1 MLINKFLRK
10 KLLVKLCISLFLFF
24 GISTGLT
31 SQNVSNAKN
40 LQRIAAMVN
49 DDIIT
54 TYDLEARI
62 KLVIFSAA
70 LTDSQTIRKRILNQV
85 LRSLIDERL
94 QLQETKRLN
103 ISVSRRD
110 IRRAKSVIE
119 KENKIQKGGLA
130 KILKNNR
137 VPVEAIEDQI
147 RATIAWSKL
156 IRRRLQPRINISEDE
171 IEEALQKIR
180 SQTGKIEYRLSE
192 ILLAVD
198 NPEEEKLVRNS
209 AQRLIKQAKKGVRFS
224 AIARQFS
231 RSATAAVGGDVGW
244 IHETDI
250 DMNTR
255 NVLKGLTIGE
265 ISQPIKTIEGY
276 RIIFLVNK
284 RMIGQNKLTPTR
296 VDLRQIFLPLEAQA
310 TRKEFQNRFKLLKTV
325 KANAGDCA
333 DFEKLA
339 LEIGSTRPATLGTL
353 NVKNL
358 SPLIRETV
366 KKIPVGKISDP
377 LRTTTGVILLMVCNK
392 YGGKPIYNAPKRDLI
407 AERLMQKRLRLMT
420 RRYMHDLRL
429 SAVIDIR
436 L

>member
-1 MLINKFLRK
+1 
-10 KLLVKLCISLFLFF
+10 
-24 GISTGLT
+24 
-31 SQNVSNAKN
+31 
-40 LQRIAAMVN
+40 
-49 DDIIT
+49 
-54 TYDLEARI
+54 
-62 KLVIFSAA
+62 
-70 LTDSQTIRKRILNQV
+70 
-85 LRSLIDERL
+85 
-94 QLQETKRLN
+94 
-103 ISVSRRD
+103 
-110 IRRAKSVIE
+110 
-119 KENKIQKGGLA
+119 
-130 KILKNNR
+130 
-137 VPVEAIEDQI
+137 
-147 RATIAWSKL
+147 
-156 IRRRLQPRINISEDE
+156 
-171 IEEALQKIR
+171 
-180 SQTGKIEYRLSE
+180 
-192 ILLAVD
+192 
-198 NPEEEKLVRNS
+198 
-209 AQRLIKQAKKGVRFS
+209 
-224 AIARQFS
+224 
-231 RSATAAVGGDVGW
+231 
-244 IHETDI
+244 
-250 DMNTR
+250 
-255 NVLKGLTIGE
+255 
-265 ISQPIKTIEGY
+265 
-276 RIIFLVNK
+276 
-284 RMIGQNKLTPTR
+284 PTR

>member
-296 VDLRQIFLPLEAQA
+296 VDLRQIF
-310 TRKEFQNRFKLLKTV
+310 
-325 KANAGDCA
+325 
-333 DFEKLA
+333 
-339 LEIGSTRPATLGTL
+339 
-353 NVKNL
+353 
-358 SPLIRETV
+358 
-366 KKIPVGKISDP
+366 
-377 LRTTTGVILLMVCNK
+377 
-392 YGGKPIYNAPKRDLI
+392 
-407 AERLMQKRLRLMT
+407 
-420 RRYMHDLRL
+420 
-429 SAVIDIR
+429 
-436 L
+436 